1 MNEPADT
8 GVSSGKEDR

>member
-8 GVSSGKEDR
+8 GVSSGKEDW